1 MNHTQ
6 LTGGL
11 VLDGQHVVLEIQL
24 ILKIGS
30 LMSVGYDKTLL
41 LYNPTTYNVADI
53 ISTYTSRMGLEL
65 GDWSYST
72 AIGLFNSVINCI
84 LLVIANKLSKKLT
97 ESSLW

>member
-1 MNHTQ
+1 MCSSDLPTI
-6 LTGGL
+6 
-11 VLDGQHVVLEIQL
+11 VIQL

-53 ISTYTSRMGLEL
+53 ISTYTYRMGLEL

-72 AIGLFNSVINCI
+72 AIGLLNSVINCI